1 MELYLLRYFLAV
13 VETGSFTK
21 AAGACLITQPTL
33 SAGIKRLE
41 DQLGVALFVRNNKR
55 VFLTTAGSRF
65 LPRAKAILHEVN
77 MAGAELAQSEQ
88 AHVLRLGVLQT
99 LPAGLVARLLGGFTQ
114 NRPDIRFDL
123 VDGTEQELLNRLDER
138 GIDYALSLRRVED
151 ETSIALF
158 EEGYRLAL
166 ARTHRLADAAAIK
179 GEDLANDSMIVRSRC
194 EVLSETSR
202 HFTDRN
208 VRPPLVY
215 RTAQDERALAM
226 VGAGLGVTVMPDSY
240 QAPDVVRIAMAGFNP
255 RRTVAL
261 FRPRFALP
269 EKLDATGKAFEAFAV
284 NLFAGFEAD
293 GRDIAAP

>member
-21 AAGACLITQPTL
+21 AAQACLITQPTL

-41 DQLGVALFVRNNKR
+41 EQLSVELFVRNNKR
-55 VFLTTAGSRF
+55 VFLTTAGTRF

-77 MAGAELAQSEQ
+77 MASAEIAETES
-88 AHVLRLGVLQT
+88 ANVLRLGVLQT
-99 LPAGLVARLLGGFTQ
+99 LPAVIVADALRSFT
-114 NRPDIRFDL
+114 DVRFDL
-123 VDGTEQELLNRLDER
+123 YDGTEQELLNRLDER
-138 GIDYALSLRRVED
+138 GIDYALSIRRVD
-151 ETSIALF
+151 DDLSLPLF

-166 ARTHRLADAAAIK
+166 AASHRLAGETEIR

-215 RTAQDERALAM
+215 RTPQDERALAM
-226 VGAGLGVTVMPDSY
+226 VGAGIGITVMPDSY
-240 QAPDVVRIAMAGFNP
+240 RAPDVVRIPMTGFHL
-255 RRTVAL
+255 RRTIAL
-261 FRPRFALP
+261 LRPRFDLP
-269 EKLDATGKAFEAFAV
+269 ERLREIGGAFEAH
-284 NLFAGFEAD
+284 LCTHWH
-293 GRDIAAP
+293 RS

>member
-1 MELYLLRYFLAV
+1 MELYLLRYFLSL

-21 AAGACLITQPTL
+21 AAQACLITQPTL

-41 DQLGVALFVRNNKR
+41 AQLGVDLFVRSNKR
-55 VFLTTAGSRF
+55 VFLTTAGTRF

-77 MAGAELAQSEQ
+77 MAAAEMAPVE
-88 AHVLRLGVLQT
+88 AAPVLRLGVLQT
-99 LPAGLVARLLGGFTQ
+99 VPASLVSCLLKGFADKHPGL
-114 NRPDIRFDL
+114 RFDL
-123 VDGTEQELLNRLDER
+123 FDGTEQELLNRLDER
-138 GIDYALSLRRVED
+138 GVDYALSLRRVAD
-151 ETSIALF
+151 GSNLALF
-158 EEGYRLAL
+158 EEGYGLAL
-166 ARTHRLADAAAIK
+166 PSNHPLAEAREVR

-226 VGAGLGVTVMPDSY
+226 VGAGVGVTVMPDSY
-240 QAPDVVRIAMAGFNP
+240 RAPDVVRRPLQGFTS

-269 EKLDATGKAFEAFAV
+269 DRLGEAGAAFESFATAHWASV
-284 NLFAGFEAD
+284 GN
-293 GRDIAAP
+293 

>member
-1 MELYLLRYFLAV
+1 MELYLLRYFLSL

-21 AAGACLITQPTL
+21 AAQACLITQPTL

-41 DQLGVALFVRNNKR
+41 DQLGVALFVRTNKR
-55 VFLTTAGSRF
+55 VFLTTAGTRF

-77 MAGAELAQSEQ
+77 MASAEIAQVEA

-99 LPAGLVARLLGGFTQ
+99 LPAAMVAGLLKGFAALY
-114 NRPDIRFDL
+114 PGLRFDL
-123 VDGTEQELLNRLDER
+123 FDGTEQELLNRLDER
-138 GIDYALSLRRVED
+138 GIDYALSIQRVD
-151 ETSIALF
+151 DGLSLPLF

-166 ARTHRLADAAAIK
+166 AVSHPLAGEREIR
-179 GEDLANDSMIVRSRC
+179 GEDLANDNMIVRTRC

-215 RTAQDERALAM
+215 RTAQDERALSM
-226 VGAGLGVTVMPDSY
+226 VGAGVGITVMPDSY
-240 QAPDVVRIAMAGFNP
+240 AAPDVVRVALRGFNAC
-255 RRTVAL
+255 RTVAL

-269 EKLDATGKAFEAFAV
+269 DRLREPGDSFEAFAAAH
-284 NLFAGFEAD
+284 FAQGE
-293 GRDIAAP
+293 RP

>member
-13 VETGSFTK
+13 VETGNFTK
-21 AAGACLITQPTL
+21 AAQACLITQPTL

-41 DQLGVALFVRNNKR
+41 EQMNVALFVRNNKR

-77 MAGAELAQSEQ
+77 MASAEIAQSDQ

-99 LPAGLVARLLGGFTQ
+99 LPASLVAGLLHAFAAEHPGL
-114 NRPDIRFDL
+114 RFDL
-123 VDGTEQELLNRLDER
+123 FDGTEQELLNRLDER
-138 GIDYALSLRRVED
+138 GIDFALSLRRVD
-151 ETSIALF
+151 DDTSQALF
-158 EEGYRLAL
+158 EEGYQLAL
-166 ARTHRLADAAAIK
+166 ARTHRLADRDIIR

-215 RTAQDERALAM
+215 RTSQDERALAM
-226 VGAGLGVTVMPDSY
+226 VGAGVGITVMPDSY
-240 QAPDVVRIAMAGFNP
+240 HADDVVRIPMAGFNP

-261 FRPRFALP
+261 FLPRFTLP
-269 EKLDATGKAFEAFAV
+269 ERLNEAAGAFAQ
-284 NLFAGFEAD
+284 FARRFFEVQH
-293 GRDIAAP
+293 GG

>member
-21 AAGACLITQPTL
+21 AANACLITQPTL

-41 DQLGVALFVRNNKR
+41 SQLGVDLFVRNNKR

-77 MAGAELAQSEQ
+77 MASAELAEAEASN
-88 AHVLRLGVLQT
+88 VLRLGVLQT
-99 LPAGLVARLLGGFTQ
+99 LPAAVAADALRAFGAVH
-114 NRPDIRFDL
+114 PAVRFDL
-123 VDGTEQELLNRLDER
+123 FDGTEQELLNRLDER
-138 GIDYALSLRRVED
+138 GIDYALSIRRVD
-151 ETSIALF
+151 DRSSLPLF
-158 EEGYRLAL
+158 EEGYQLAL
-166 ARTHRLADAAAIK
+166 PLSHHLAAGPGAILGVIK
-179 GEDLANDSMIVRSRC
+179 AEDLAGDNMIVRSRC

-215 RTAQDERALAM
+215 RTPQDERALAM
-226 VGAGLGVTVMPDSY
+226 VGAGLGITVMPDSY
-240 QAPDVVRIAMAGFNP
+240 RAADVVRVPMAGFNP
-255 RRTVAL
+255 RRVIAL

-269 EKLDATGKAFEAFAV
+269 DRLRSVGEAFEAF
-284 NLFAGFEAD
+284 LRGYFLEGH
-293 GRDIAAP
+293 

>member
-1 MELYLLRYFLAV
+1 MELYLLRYFRSL

-21 AAGACLITQPTL
+21 AAQACLITQPTL

-41 DQLGVALFVRNNKR
+41 DQLGVDLFVRSNKR
-55 VFLTTAGSRF
+55 VFLTTAGTRF

-77 MAGAELAQSEQ
+77 MAAAEMAPVE
-88 AHVLRLGVLQT
+88 AAPVLRLGVLQT
-99 LPAGLVARLLGGFTQ
+99 LPAVLVSRLLKDFIAGHPGV
-114 NRPDIRFDL
+114 RFDL
-123 VDGTEQELLNRLDER
+123 FDGTEQELLNRLDER
-138 GIDYALSLRRVED
+138 GVDYALSLQRVAD
-151 ETSIALF
+151 DSNLALF
-158 EEGYRLAL
+158 EEGYRLVLPQNHPL
-166 ARTHRLADAAAIK
+166 AGAREIR
-179 GEDLANDSMIVRSRC
+179 GEELANDNMIVRSRC

-226 VGAGLGVTVMPDSY
+226 VGAGVGITVMPDSY
-240 QAPDVVRIAMAGFNP
+240 KAPDVVRVPLQGFGL

-269 EKLDATGKAFEAFAV
+269 ERLREAGAAFEAFSV
-284 NLFAGFEAD
+284 RFTFLS
-293 GRDIAAP
+293 

>member
-21 AAGACLITQPTL
+21 AAAACLITQPTL

-41 DQLGVALFVRNNKR
+41 EQLGVDLFVRNNKR

-77 MAGAELAQSEQ
+77 MASAEISRTETAD
-88 AHVLRLGVLQT
+88 VLRLGVLQT
-99 LPAGLVARLLGGFTQ
+99 LPAALVARLLAGFSAAH
-114 NRPDIRFDL
+114 PGIRFDL
-123 VDGTEQELLNRLDER
+123 YDGSEQELLNRLDER
-138 GIDYALSLRRVED
+138 GLDYALSLRRVAD
-151 ETSIALF
+151 NTSLPLF
-158 EEGYRLAL
+158 EEGYKLAL
-166 ARTHRLADAAAIK
+166 PVTHRLAGEAIIR

-215 RTAQDERALAM
+215 RTAQDERALSM
-226 VGAGLGVTVMPDSY
+226 VGAGVGITVMPDCY
-240 QAPDVVRIAMAGFNP
+240 QASDVVRIPMRDFNP

-261 FRPRFALP
+261 FLPRFALP
-269 EKLDATGKAFEAFAV
+269 DRLTGVGDAFQR
-284 NLFAGFEAD
+284 FAGNFFGHA
-293 GRDIAAP
+293 G

>member
-1 MELYLLRYFLAV
+1 MELYLLRYFLSL

-21 AAGACLITQPTL
+21 AAQACLITQPTL

-41 DQLGVALFVRNNKR
+41 EQLGVALFVRNNKR

-77 MAGAELAQSEQ
+77 MASAEIADAEPGN
-88 AHVLRLGVLQT
+88 VLRLGVLQT
-99 LPAGLVARLLGGFTQ
+99 LPASLVADLLGGFAAE
-114 NRPDIRFDL
+114 RPDVRFEL
-123 VDGTEQELLNRLDER
+123 VDGTEQELLNRRDER

-151 ETSIALF
+151 DGSVALF
-158 EEGYRLAL
+158 EEGYSLAL
-166 ARTHRLADAAAIK
+166 PRHHRLAGEARID
-179 GEDLANDSMIVRSRC
+179 GEDLAAEAMIVRSRC

-240 QAPDVVRIAMAGFNP
+240 AADNVVRATLNGFTP

-261 FRPRFALP
+261 FLPRFALP
-269 EKLDATGKAFEAFAV
+269 DRLDAAGNAFLDFARAF
-284 NLFAGFEAD
+284 LERFD
-293 GRDIAAP
+293 GR

>member
-41 DQLGVALFVRNNKR
+41 DQIGVVLFIRNNKR
-55 VFLTTAGSRF
+55 VSLTTAGARF

-77 MAGAELAQSEQ
+77 MASAEIAQTEQ
-88 AHVLRLGVLQT
+88 ADVLRLGVLQT
-99 LPAGLVARLLGGFTQ
+99 LPAALVARLLAGFSGAH
-114 NRPDIRFDL
+114 PGIRFDL
-123 VDGTEQELLNRLDER
+123 FDGTEQELLNRLDER
-138 GIDYALSLRRVED
+138 GIDFALSLRRVED
-151 ETSIALF
+151 DTSIALF
-158 EEGYRLAL
+158 EEGYQLAL
-166 ARTHRLADAAAIK
+166 PRDHRLAGEHVIR
-179 GEDLANDSMIVRSRC
+179 GEDLANESMIVRSRC

-215 RTAQDERALAM
+215 RTAQDERALSM
-226 VGAGLGVTVMPDSY
+226 VGAGVGITVMPESY
-240 QAPDVVRIAMAGFNP
+240 EAPNVVRIPMQGFNP

-261 FRPRFALP
+261 FLPRFTLP
-269 EKLDATGKAFEAFAV
+269 VRLTKTADAFTAFAQH
-284 NLFAGFEAD
+284 AW
-293 GRDIAAP
+293 

>member
-21 AAGACLITQPTL
+21 AAAGCLITQPTL

-41 DQLGVALFVRNNKR
+41 GQLGVVLLVRNNKR

-77 MAGAELAQSEQ
+77 MAGADLAETDPGN
-88 AHVLRLGVLQT
+88 VLRLGVLQT
-99 LPAGLVARLLGGFTQ
+99 LPAAVVAGLLGAFVAR
-114 NRPDIRFDL
+114 RPDIRFDL
-123 VDGTEQELLNRLDER
+123 VDGSEQELLNRLDER
-138 GIDYALSLRRVED
+138 GIDYALSIQRVAD
-151 ETSIALF
+151 GASQALF
-158 EEGYRLAL
+158 EEGYGLAL
-166 ARTHRLADAAAIK
+166 SRHHRLAGARTID
-179 GEDLANDSMIVRSRC
+179 GESLAGESMIVRSRC

-226 VGAGLGVTVMPDSY
+226 VGAGLGVTVMPDGY
-240 QAPDVVRIAMAGFNP
+240 AAPDVVRVPLTGFNP
-255 RRTVAL
+255 RRTIAL
-261 FRPRFALP
+261 FPPRFALP
-269 EKLDATGKAFEAFAV
+269 GRSRAAGHAFEH
-284 NLFAGFEAD
+284 FAGAFFHVD
-293 GRDIAAP
+293 HG

>member
-21 AAGACLITQPTL
+21 AATACLITQPTL

-41 DQLGVALFVRNNKR
+41 DQLSVELFVRNNKR
-55 VFLTTAGSRF
+55 VFLTAAGSRF

-77 MAGAELAQSEQ
+77 MASAELAQAETVN
-88 AHVLRLGVLQT
+88 VLRLGVLQT
-99 LPAGLVARLLGGFTQ
+99 LPAAIVADVLKAFGAQRA
-114 NRPDIRFDL
+114 DIRFDL
-123 VDGTEQELLNRLDER
+123 YDGTEQELLNRLDER
-138 GIDYALSLRRVED
+138 GIDYALSIRRVD
-151 ETSIALF
+151 DDTSVALF
-158 EEGYRLAL
+158 EEGYSLAL
-166 ARTHRLADAAAIK
+166 PAGHRLAGQAEIR

-215 RTAQDERALAM
+215 RTPQDERALAM

-240 QAPDVVRIAMAGFNP
+240 RAADVVRARLSGFDP

-261 FRPRFALP
+261 FRPRFALSDRLRP
-269 EKLDATGKAFEAFAV
+269 AGETFEAFLVQHFTA
-284 NLFAGFEAD
+284 
-293 GRDIAAP
+293 

>member
-41 DQLGVALFVRNNKR
+41 EQIGVALFIRNNKR
-55 VFLTTAGSRF
+55 VSLTTAGARF

-77 MAGAELAQSEQ
+77 MASAEIAQTEQ
-88 AHVLRLGVLQT
+88 VDVLRLGVLQT
-99 LPAGLVARLLGGFTQ
+99 LPAALVARLLAGFSAAH
-114 NRPDIRFDL
+114 PGIRFDL
-123 VDGTEQELLNRLDER
+123 FDGTEQELLNRLDER
-138 GIDYALSLRRVED
+138 GIDFALSLRRVED
-151 ETSIALF
+151 DTSIALF
-158 EEGYRLAL
+158 EEGYQLAL
-166 ARTHRLADAAAIK
+166 SRDHRLAGERIIR
-179 GEDLANDSMIVRSRC
+179 GEDLANESMIVRSRC

-215 RTAQDERALAM
+215 RTAQDERALSM
-226 VGAGLGVTVMPDSY
+226 VGAGVGITVMPESY
-240 QAPDVVRIAMAGFNP
+240 IAPDVVRIPMQGFNP

-261 FRPRFALP
+261 FLPRFTLP
-269 EKLDATGKAFEAFAV
+269 ARLTKTADAFTAFTQSF
-284 NLFAGFEAD
+284 
-293 GRDIAAP
+293 

>member
-1 MELYLLRYFLAV
+1 MELYLLRYFLSL

-21 AAGACLITQPTL
+21 AAQACLITQPTL

-41 DQLGVALFVRNNKR
+41 EQLGVALFVRSNKR
-55 VFLTTAGSRF
+55 VFLTTAGTRF

-77 MAGAELAQSEQ
+77 MAAAEIEQ
-88 AHVLRLGVLQT
+88 IEAADVLRLGVLQT
-99 LPAGLVARLLGGFTQ
+99 LPAAVVAGLLKAFSAAHPGL
-114 NRPDIRFDL
+114 RFDL
-123 VDGTEQELLNRLDER
+123 FDGTEQELLNRLDER
-138 GIDYALSLRRVED
+138 GIDYALSLQRVD
-151 ETSIALF
+151 DGQSVRLF

-166 ARTHRLADAAAIK
+166 PRDHPLADEREIR
-179 GEDLANDSMIVRSRC
+179 GEALANDSMIVRTRC
-194 EVLSETSR
+194 EALSETSR

-226 VGAGLGVTVMPDSY
+226 VGAGVGITVMPDSY
-240 QAPDVVRIAMAGFNP
+240 EAPDVVRIPMAGFAP

-269 EKLDATGKAFEAFAV
+269 DRSRDLGEAFEAFAATY
-284 NLFAGFEAD
+284 FS
-293 GRDIAAP
+293 

>member
-1 MELYLLRYFLAV
+1 MELYLIRYFLSL

-21 AAGACLITQPTL
+21 AAQACVITQPTL

-41 DQLGVALFVRNNKR
+41 EQVGVPLFVRSNKR
-55 VFLTTAGSRF
+55 VFLTTAGTRF

-77 MAGAELAQSEQ
+77 MAAAEIAQSET
-88 AHVLRLGVLQT
+88 ADVIRLGVLQT
-99 LPAGLVARLLGGFTQ
+99 LPAHQVAGLLQAVSQIL
-114 NRPDIRFDL
+114 PDIRFDL

-138 GIDYALSLRRVED
+138 GIDFALSLRRVD
-151 ETSIALF
+151 NDGSLPLF
-158 EEGYRLAL
+158 EEGYSLAL
-166 ARTHRLADAAAIK
+166 ARTHRLAARAEIR

-226 VGAGLGVTVMPDSY
+226 VGAGIGITVMPDSY
-240 QAPDVVRIAMAGFNP
+240 RASDVVRIPMAGFSP

-261 FRPRFALP
+261 FPPRFALP
-269 EKLDATGKAFEAFAV
+269 QRLNDAAAAFTQFAR
-284 NLFAGFEAD
+284 GFFKVD
-293 GRDIAAP
+293 HG

>member
-41 DQLGVALFVRNNKR
+41 DQIGVALFIRNNKR
-55 VFLTTAGSRF
+55 VSLTTAGARF

-77 MAGAELAQSEQ
+77 MASAEIAQTDQ
-88 AHVLRLGVLQT
+88 ADVLRLGVLQT
-99 LPAGLVARLLGGFTQ
+99 LPSALVARLLVGFAAAH
-114 NRPDIRFDL
+114 PGIRFDL
-123 VDGTEQELLNRLDER
+123 FDGTEQELLNRLDER
-138 GIDYALSLRRVED
+138 GIDFALSLRRVED
-151 ETSIALF
+151 DTSLALF
-158 EEGYRLAL
+158 EEGYQLAL
-166 ARTHRLADAAAIK
+166 SRQHRLAAERIIR
-179 GEDLANDSMIVRSRC
+179 GEDLANESMIVRSRC

-215 RTAQDERALAM
+215 RTAQDERALSM
-226 VGAGLGVTVMPDSY
+226 VGAGVGITVMPESY
-240 QAPDVVRIAMAGFNP
+240 TAPDVVRIPMKGFNP

-261 FRPRFALP
+261 FLPRFSLP
-269 EKLDATGKAFEAFAV
+269 QRLKDTAEAFT
-284 NLFAGFEAD
+284 GFTRPFYRR
-293 GRDIAAP
+293 G

>member
-21 AAGACLITQPTL
+21 AAAACLITQPTL
-33 SAGIKRLE
+33 SAGIRRLE
-41 DQLGVALFVRNNKR
+41 DQLGVSLFVRNNKR

-77 MAGAELAQSEQ
+77 MAAAEIARTEQ
-88 AHVLRLGVLQT
+88 ADVLRLGVLQT
-99 LPAGLVARLLGGFTQ
+99 LPAALVAKLLAGFSAAH
-114 NRPDIRFDL
+114 PGVRFDL
-123 VDGTEQELLNRLDER
+123 YDGSEQELLNRLDER
-138 GIDYALSLRRVED
+138 GLDYALSLRRVED
-151 ETSIALF
+151 DASLPLF
-158 EEGYRLAL
+158 EEGYKLAL
-166 ARTHRLADAAAIK
+166 PVTHRLAGERLIR

-215 RTAQDERALAM
+215 RTAQDERALSM
-226 VGAGLGVTVMPDSY
+226 VGAGVGITVMPESY
-240 QAPDVVRIAMAGFNP
+240 QAPDVVQISMRDFNP

-261 FRPRFALP
+261 FLPRFTLP
-269 EKLDATGKAFEAFAV
+269 DRLTGTGGAFEH
-284 NLFAGFEAD
+284 FAGGFFSD
-293 GRDIAAP
+293 PR

>member
-1 MELYLLRYFLAV
+1 MELYLFRYFLSL

-21 AAGACLITQPTL
+21 AASACLVTQPTL

-41 DQLGVALFVRNNKR
+41 EQVGVDLFVRSNKR
-55 VFLTTAGSRF
+55 VFLTTAGTRF

-77 MAGAELAQSEQ
+77 MAAAELSQTESSN
-88 AHVLRLGVLQT
+88 VLRLGVLQT
-99 LPAGLVARLLGGFTQ
+99 LPAAWVAGLLEGFLRE
-114 NRPDIRFDL
+114 RPDIRFDL

-138 GIDYALSLRRVED
+138 GVDFALSLRRVED
-151 ETSIALF
+151 DTSIALF
-158 EEGYRLAL
+158 EEGYQLAL
-166 ARTHRLADAAAIK
+166 PRTHRLAERAEIQ
-179 GEDLANDSMIVRSRC
+179 GEDLANDCMIVRSRC

-226 VGAGLGVTVMPDSY
+226 VGAGIGITVMPQSY
-240 QAPDVVRIAMAGFNP
+240 QAQNVVRIAMAGFNP

-261 FRPRFALP
+261 FKPRYALP
-269 EKLDATGKAFEAFAV
+269 DRLEAAARAFQAFATGY
-284 NLFAGFEAD
+284 AG
-293 GRDIAAP
+293 

>member
-21 AAGACLITQPTL
+21 AAAACLITQPTL

-41 DQLGVALFVRNNKR
+41 EQLGVGLFVRNNKR

-77 MAGAELAQSEQ
+77 MASAEIAQTET
-88 AHVLRLGVLQT
+88 ADVLRLGVLQT
-99 LPAGLVARLLGGFTQ
+99 LPATLVARLLAGFSAAH
-114 NRPDIRFDL
+114 PGIRFDL
-123 VDGTEQELLNRLDER
+123 YDGSEQELLNRLDER
-138 GIDYALSLRRVED
+138 GLDYALSLRRVD
-151 ETSIALF
+151 DDTSMPLF
-158 EEGYRLAL
+158 EEGYQLAL
-166 ARTHRLADAAAIK
+166 PVTHRLAGEAVIR

-215 RTAQDERALAM
+215 RTAQDERALSM
-226 VGAGLGVTVMPDSY
+226 VGAGVGITVMPESY
-240 QAPDVVRIAMAGFNP
+240 QSPDVVRIPMRDFNP

-261 FRPRFALP
+261 FLPRFALP
-269 EKLDATGKAFEAFAV
+269 DRLTGAGNAFQRFARG
-284 NLFAGFEAD
+284 FFGHAG
-293 GRDIAAP
+293 

>member
-1 MELYLLRYFLAV
+1 MELYLLRYFLSL

-21 AAGACLITQPTL
+21 AAQACLITQPTL

-41 DQLGVALFVRNNKR
+41 EQLGVALFVRSNKR
-55 VFLTTAGSRF
+55 VFLTTAGTRF

-77 MAGAELAQSEQ
+77 MAAAEIGQVEA

-99 LPAGLVARLLGGFTQ
+99 LPAALVSGLLKGFAAARPGL
-114 NRPDIRFDL
+114 RFDL
-123 VDGTEQELLNRLDER
+123 FDGTEQELLNRLDER
-138 GIDYALSLRRVED
+138 GVDYALSLQRVD
-151 ETSIALF
+151 DGQSVALF

-166 ARTHRLADAAAIK
+166 PRDHPLAGATGIR
-179 GEDLANDSMIVRSRC
+179 GEDLANENMIVRSRC

-226 VGAGLGVTVMPDSY
+226 VGAGIGITVMPDSY
-240 QAPDVVRIAMAGFNP
+240 EAADVVRVPLQGFAP

-269 EKLDATGKAFEAFAV
+269 DRLREAGAAFEAFTTGH
-284 NLFAGFEAD
+284 FS
-293 GRDIAAP
+293 